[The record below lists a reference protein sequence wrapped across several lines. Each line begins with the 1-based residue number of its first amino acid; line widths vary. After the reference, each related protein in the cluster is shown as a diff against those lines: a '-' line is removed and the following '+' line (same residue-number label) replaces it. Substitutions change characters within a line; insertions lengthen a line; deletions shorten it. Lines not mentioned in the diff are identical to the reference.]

1 MIDKPLMVQSDKTM
15 LLDVH
20 SPSFEECRN
29 DIIAFSDLVKSPE
42 HIHTYT
48 LSPLTLWNAVSSGI
62 HSSEI
67 INRLKK
73 WSRYEI
79 DERVIFFIEDT
90 ASRYGEFI
98 LTEEDQ
104 DNLRLSVKRER
115 FFLTLLSEPTLKKYL
130 RKGDGNYFIINKLD
144 RGTVKAKMVKMGFPV
159 DDRIPLK
166 KGSRLDFDLKDNV
179 NIRDYQKD
187 SVDAFLSSG
196 GYGTIV
202 LPCGSGKTVVGIETA
217 IRLKTNTLI
226 LCPNVSSV
234 HQWIRELLDKTTL
247 NPDQIGE
254 YSGETKSIKPVTVCT
269 YQVLT
274 YRTKNDRPENTENED
289 PIFPHFSLFSE
300 NNWGL
305 VIYDE
310 VHMLPAPVFRIT
322 AELQSIYRLGLT
334 ATLIREDG
342 REDEVFSLVGP
353 KRYDTPWAELTQ
365 KGYIA
370 KAYCHEVRIPLPHT
384 LELEYALATKKEKY
398 RIASQNPLKIKVAE
412 GILKKHEG
420 ESIIII
426 GQYLEQL
433 QVFKDHF
440 GYPMIT
446 GSTSNKKRDE
456 LYDKFR
462 SGEERVMIVSKVA
475 NFAVDLPDAS
485 VAIEISGSFGSRQE
499 EAQRLGRILRPKARD
514 SHFYTIITE
523 YSQEEDFA
531 SNRQKFLSE
540 QGYSYSIVKE
550 DVR

>member
-29 DIIAFSDLVKSPE
+29 DIIAFADLVKSPE

-48 LSPLTLWNAVSSGI
+48 LSPLTLWNAVSSGLD
-62 HSSEI
+62 SNEI
-67 INRLKK
+67 ISRLKK

-130 RKGDGNYFIINKLD
+130 KKGEGNYFLISKLD

-166 KGSRLDFDLKDNV
+166 KGSRLEFELKDNV
-179 NIRDYQKD
+179 EIRDYQKE

-202 LPCGSGKTVVGIETA
+202 LPCGSGKTIVGIETA
-217 IRLKTNTLI
+217 ITLKTNTLI

-247 NPDQIGE
+247 TPDQIGE
-254 YSGETKSIKPVTVCT
+254 YSGETKTIKPVTVCT

-274 YRTKNDRPENTENED
+274 YRTKSLDKEETE
-289 PIFPHFSLFSE
+289 PVYPHFSIFSE

-353 KRYDTPWAELTQ
+353 KRFDTPWAELTQ
-365 KGYIA
+365 KGFIA

-384 LELEYALATKKEKY
+384 LELEYALAPKKEKY

-412 GILKKHEG
+412 AILKKHEG
-420 ESIIII
+420 ESILII

-433 QVFKDHF
+433 QVFRDHF
-440 GYPMIT
+440 GYPIIT
-446 GSTSNKKRDE
+446 GTTSNKKRDE

-462 SGEERVMIVSKVA
+462 SGEEKVMIVSKVA

-514 SHFYTIITE
+514 SHFYTIVTE
-523 YSQEEDFA
+523 YSQEEEFA

-540 QGYSYSIVKE
+540 QGYSYSIIKE

>member
-29 DIIAFSDLVKSPE
+29 DIIAFADLVKSPE

-48 LSPLTLWNAVSSGI
+48 LSPLTLWNAVSSGLD
-62 HSSEI
+62 SNEI
-67 INRLKK
+67 ISRLKK

-115 FFLTLLSEPTLKKYL
+115 FFLTLFSEPTLKKYL
-130 RKGDGNYFIINKLD
+130 RKGDGNYFLISTLD

-166 KGSRLDFDLKDNV
+166 KGSKLEFDLKDNV
-179 NIRDYQKD
+179 EIRDYQKE

-202 LPCGSGKTVVGIETA
+202 LPCGSGKTIVGIETA
-217 IRLKTNTLI
+217 VTLKTNTLI

-247 NPDQIGE
+247 TPDQIGE
-254 YSGETKSIKPVTVCT
+254 YSGETKTVKPVTVCT

-274 YRTKNDRPENTENED
+274 YRTKNFDKEETE
-289 PIFPHFSLFSE
+289 PIYPHFSIFSE

-353 KRYDTPWAELTQ
+353 KRFDTPWAELTQ
-365 KGYIA
+365 KGFIA

-384 LELEYALATKKEKY
+384 LELEYALAPKKEKY

-412 GILKKHEG
+412 AILKKHEG
-420 ESIIII
+420 ESILII

-433 QVFKDHF
+433 QVFRDHF
-440 GYPMIT
+440 GYPIIT
-446 GSTSNKKRDE
+446 GTTSNKKRDE

-462 SGEERVMIVSKVA
+462 SGEEKVMIVSKVA

-514 SHFYTIITE
+514 SHFYTIVTE
-523 YSQEEDFA
+523 YSQEEEFA

-540 QGYSYSIVKE
+540 QGYSYSIIKE

>member
-29 DIIAFSDLVKSPE
+29 DIIAFADLVKSPE

-48 LSPLTLWNAVSSGI
+48 LSPLTLWNAVSSGLD
-62 HSSEI
+62 SNEI
-67 INRLKK
+67 ISRLKK

-130 RKGDGNYFIINKLD
+130 KKGEGNYFLISKLD

-159 DDRIPLK
+159 DDKIPLK
-166 KGSRLDFDLKDNV
+166 KGSKLEFELKDSV
-179 NIRDYQKD
+179 EIRDYQKE

-202 LPCGSGKTVVGIETA
+202 LPCGSGKTIVGIETA
-217 IRLKTNTLI
+217 VTLKTNTLI

-247 NPDQIGE
+247 TPDQIGE
-254 YSGETKSIKPVTVCT
+254 YSGETKTIKPVTVCT

-274 YRTKNDRPENTENED
+274 YRTKSLDKEETE
-289 PIFPHFSLFSE
+289 PVYPHFSIFSE

-353 KRYDTPWAELTQ
+353 KRFDTPWADLTQ
-365 KGYIA
+365 KGFIA

-384 LELEYALATKKEKY
+384 LELEYALAPKKEKY

-412 GILKKHEG
+412 AILKKHEG
-420 ESIIII
+420 ESILII
-426 GQYLEQL
+426 GQFLEQL
-433 QVFKDHF
+433 QVFRDHF
-440 GYPMIT
+440 GYPIIT
-446 GSTSNKKRDE
+446 GTTSNKKRDE

-462 SGEERVMIVSKVA
+462 SGEEKVMIVSKVA

-514 SHFYTIITE
+514 SHFYTIVTE
-523 YSQEEDFA
+523 YSQEEEFA

-540 QGYSYSIVKE
+540 QGYSYSIIKE

>member
-29 DIIAFSDLVKSPE
+29 DIIAFADLVKSPE

-48 LSPLTLWNAVSSGI
+48 LSPLTLWNAVSSGLD
-62 HSSEI
+62 SNEI
-67 INRLKK
+67 ISRLKK

-130 RKGDGNYFIINKLD
+130 KKGDGNYFLISKLD

-166 KGSRLDFDLKDNV
+166 KGSRLEFELKDNV
-179 NIRDYQKD
+179 EIRDYQKE

-202 LPCGSGKTVVGIETA
+202 LPCGSGKTIVGIETA
-217 IRLKTNTLI
+217 VTLKTNTLI

-247 NPDQIGE
+247 TPDQIGE
-254 YSGETKSIKPVTVCT
+254 YSGETKTIKPVTVCT

-274 YRTKNDRPENTENED
+274 YRTKSLDKEETE
-289 PIFPHFSLFSE
+289 PVYPHFSIFSE

-353 KRYDTPWAELTQ
+353 KRFDTPWAELTQ
-365 KGYIA
+365 KGFIA

-384 LELEYALATKKEKY
+384 MELEYALAPKKEKY

-412 GILKKHEG
+412 AILKKHEG
-420 ESIIII
+420 ESILII

-433 QVFKDHF
+433 QVFRDHF
-440 GYPMIT
+440 GYPIIT
-446 GSTSNKKRDE
+446 GTTSNKKRDE

-462 SGEERVMIVSKVA
+462 SGEEKVMIVSKVA

-514 SHFYTIITE
+514 SHFYTIVTE
-523 YSQEEDFA
+523 YSQEEEFA

-540 QGYSYSIVKE
+540 QGYSYSIIKE

>member
-29 DIIAFSDLVKSPE
+29 DIIAFADLVKSPE

-48 LSPLTLWNAVSSGI
+48 LSPLTLWNAVSSGLD
-62 HSSEI
+62 SNEI
-67 INRLKK
+67 ISRLKK

-130 RKGDGNYFIINKLD
+130 KKGEGNYFLISKLD

-166 KGSRLDFDLKDNV
+166 KGSRLEFELKDNV
-179 NIRDYQKD
+179 EIRDYQKE

-202 LPCGSGKTVVGIETA
+202 LPCGSGKTIVGIETA
-217 IRLKTNTLI
+217 VTLKTNTLI

-247 NPDQIGE
+247 APDQIGE
-254 YSGETKSIKPVTVCT
+254 YSGETKTIKPVTVCT

-274 YRTKNDRPENTENED
+274 YRTKSLDKEETE
-289 PIFPHFSLFSE
+289 PVYPHFSIFSE

-334 ATLIREDG
+334 ATVIREDG

-353 KRYDTPWAELTQ
+353 KRFDTPWAELTQ
-365 KGYIA
+365 KGFIA

-384 LELEYALATKKEKY
+384 LELEYALAPKKEKY

-412 GILKKHEG
+412 AILKKHQG
-420 ESIIII
+420 EAILII

-433 QVFKDHF
+433 QVFRDHF
-440 GYPMIT
+440 GYPIIT
-446 GSTSNKKRDE
+446 GTTSNKKRDE

-462 SGEERVMIVSKVA
+462 SGEEKVMIVSKVA

-514 SHFYTIITE
+514 SHFYTIVTE
-523 YSQEEDFA
+523 YSQEEEFA

-540 QGYSYSIVKE
+540 QGYSYSIIKE

>member
-29 DIIAFSDLVKSPE
+29 DIIAFADLVKSPE

-48 LSPLTLWNAVSSGI
+48 LSPLTLWNAVSSGLD
-62 HSSEI
+62 SNEI
-67 INRLKK
+67 ISRLKK

-130 RKGDGNYFIINKLD
+130 KKGEGNYFLISKLD

-166 KGSRLDFDLKDNV
+166 KGSKLEFDLKDNV
-179 NIRDYQKD
+179 EIRDYQKE

-202 LPCGSGKTVVGIETA
+202 LPCGSGKTIVGIETA
-217 IRLKTNTLI
+217 VTLKTNTLI

-247 NPDQIGE
+247 TPDQIGE
-254 YSGETKSIKPVTVCT
+254 YSGETKTIKPVTVCT

-274 YRTKNDRPENTENED
+274 YRTKSDDKEETE
-289 PIFPHFSLFSE
+289 PVYPHFSIFSE

-353 KRYDTPWAELTQ
+353 KRFDTPWAELTQ
-365 KGYIA
+365 KGFIA

-384 LELEYALATKKEKY
+384 LELEYALAPKKEKY

-412 GILKKHEG
+412 AILKKHEG
-420 ESIIII
+420 ESILII

-433 QVFKDHF
+433 QVFRDHF
-440 GYPMIT
+440 GYPIIT
-446 GSTSNKKRDE
+446 GTTSNKKRDE

-462 SGEERVMIVSKVA
+462 SGEEKVMIVSKVA

-514 SHFYTIITE
+514 SHFYTIVTE
-523 YSQEEDFA
+523 YSQEEEFA

-540 QGYSYSIVKE
+540 QGYSYSIIKE

>member
-20 SPSFEECRN
+20 SPSFQDCRN

-48 LSPLTLWNAVSSGI
+48 LSPLTLWNAVSSGLD
-62 HSSEI
+62 SNEI
-67 INRLKK
+67 IRRLKK

-79 DERVIFFIEDT
+79 DERVLFFIEDT
-90 ASRYGEFI
+90 AIRYGEFI

-104 DNLRLSVKRER
+104 DTLRLSVKRER
-115 FFLTLLSEPTLKKYL
+115 FFLTLLSEVTLKKYL
-130 RKGDGNYFIINKLD
+130 KKGDGNYFLLSKLD

-166 KGSRLDFDLKDNV
+166 KGGELSFDLKDTV
-179 NIRDYQKD
+179 EVRDYQKD

-202 LPCGSGKTVVGIETA
+202 LPCGSGKTIVGIETA
-217 IRLKTNTLI
+217 VRLKTNTLI

-247 NPDQIGE
+247 TEDQIGE
-254 YSGETKSIKPVTVCT
+254 YSGEKKTIKPVTVCT

-274 YRTKNDRPENTENED
+274 YRTKNEKAEETD
-289 PIFPHFSLFSE
+289 PVYPHFSLFSD

-384 LELEYALATKKEKY
+384 LELEYALATKKDKY
-398 RIASQNPLKIKVAE
+398 RIASQNPLKIKVAQE
-412 GILKKHEG
+412 ILKNHQG

-433 QVFKDHF
+433 QVFKEHF

-462 SGEERVMIVSKVA
+462 RGEEKVMIVSKVA

-499 EAQRLGRILRPKARD
+499 EAQRLGRI
-514 SHFYTIITE
+514 
-523 YSQEEDFA
+523 
-531 SNRQKFLSE
+531 
-540 QGYSYSIVKE
+540 
-550 DVR
+550 

>member
-29 DIIAFSDLVKSPE
+29 DIIAFADLVKSPE

-48 LSPLTLWNAVSSGI
+48 LSPLTLWNAVSSGLD
-62 HSSEI
+62 SNEI
-67 INRLKK
+67 ISRLNK

-130 RKGDGNYFIINKLD
+130 KKGEGNYFLISKLD

-166 KGSRLDFDLKDNV
+166 KGSRLEFELKDNV
-179 NIRDYQKD
+179 EIRDYQKE

-202 LPCGSGKTVVGIETA
+202 LPCGSGKTIVGIETA
-217 IRLKTNTLI
+217 VTLKTNTLI

-247 NPDQIGE
+247 TPDQIGE
-254 YSGETKSIKPVTVCT
+254 YSGETKTIKPVTVCT

-274 YRTKNDRPENTENED
+274 YRTKSDDKEETE
-289 PIFPHFSLFSE
+289 PVYPHFSIFSE

-353 KRYDTPWAELTQ
+353 KRFDTPWAELTQ
-365 KGYIA
+365 KGFIA

-384 LELEYALATKKEKY
+384 LELEYALAPKKEKY

-412 GILKKHEG
+412 AILKKHEG
-420 ESIIII
+420 ESILII

-433 QVFKDHF
+433 QVFRDHF
-440 GYPMIT
+440 GYPIIT
-446 GSTSNKKRDE
+446 GTTSNKKRDE

-462 SGEERVMIVSKVA
+462 SGEEKVMIVSKVA

-514 SHFYTIITE
+514 SHFYTIVTE
-523 YSQEEDFA
+523 YSQEEEFA

-540 QGYSYSIVKE
+540 QGYSYSIIKE

>member
-29 DIIAFSDLVKSPE
+29 DIIAFADLVKSPE

-48 LSPLTLWNAVSSGI
+48 LSPLTLWNAVSSGLD
-62 HSSEI
+62 SNEI
-67 INRLKK
+67 ISRLKK

-130 RKGDGNYFIINKLD
+130 KKGEGNYFLISKLD

-166 KGSRLDFDLKDNV
+166 KGSRLEFELKDNV
-179 NIRDYQKD
+179 EIRDYQKE

-202 LPCGSGKTVVGIETA
+202 LPCGSGKTIVGIETA
-217 IRLKTNTLI
+217 VTLKTNTLI

-247 NPDQIGE
+247 TPDQIGE
-254 YSGETKSIKPVTVCT
+254 YSGETKTIKPVTVCT

-274 YRTKNDRPENTENED
+274 YRTKSLDKEETE
-289 PIFPHFSLFSE
+289 PVYPHFSIFSE

-353 KRYDTPWAELTQ
+353 KRYDTPWGELAD
-365 KGYIA
+365 KGFIA
-370 KAYCHEVRIPLPHT
+370 KAYCHEVRVPLPR
-384 LELEYALATKKEKY
+384 EMEIEYALATKRDKY
-398 RIASQNPLKIKVAE
+398 SIASRNPLKIAVAE
-412 GILKKHEG
+412 EILKKHPEDG
-420 ESIIII
+420 TIII
-426 GQYLEQL
+426 GQYLDQL
-433 QVFKDHF
+433 EVFHEHF
-440 GYPMIT
+440 GYPLIT

-462 SGEERVMIVSKVA
+462 KGEERVIIVSKVA

-485 VAIEISGSFGSRQE
+485 VAIQISGSFGSRQE
-499 EAQRLGRILRPKARD
+499 EAQRLGRILRPKEKD
-514 SHFYTIITE
+514 SHFYTIVTE
-523 YSQEEDFA
+523 YSEEETFA

-540 QGYSYSIVKE
+540 QGYSYSIEKE
-550 DVR
+550 NI

>member
-29 DIIAFSDLVKSPE
+29 DIIAFADLVKSPE

-48 LSPLTLWNAVSSGI
+48 LSPLTLWNAVSSGLD
-62 HSSEI
+62 SNEI
-67 INRLKK
+67 ISRLKK

-130 RKGDGNYFIINKLD
+130 KKGDGNYFLISKLD

-166 KGSRLDFDLKDNV
+166 KGSRLEFELKDNV
-179 NIRDYQKD
+179 EIRDYQKE

-202 LPCGSGKTVVGIETA
+202 LPCGSGKTIVGIETA
-217 IRLKTNTLI
+217 VTLKTNTLI

-247 NPDQIGE
+247 TPDQIGE
-254 YSGETKSIKPVTVCT
+254 YSGETKTIKPVTVCT

-274 YRTKNDRPENTENED
+274 YRTKSLDKEETE
-289 PIFPHFSLFSE
+289 PVYPHFSIFSE

-353 KRYDTPWAELTQ
+353 KRFDTPWAELTQ
-365 KGYIA
+365 KGFIA

-384 LELEYALATKKEKY
+384 LELEYALAPKKEKY

-412 GILKKHEG
+412 AILKKHEG
-420 ESIIII
+420 ESILII

-433 QVFKDHF
+433 QVFRDHF
-440 GYPMIT
+440 GYPIIT
-446 GSTSNKKRDE
+446 GTTSNKKRDE

-462 SGEERVMIVSKVA
+462 SGEEKVMIVSKVA

-514 SHFYTIITE
+514 SHFYTIVTE
-523 YSQEEDFA
+523 YSQEEEFA

-540 QGYSYSIVKE
+540 QGYSYSIIKE

>member
-29 DIIAFSDLVKSPE
+29 DIIAFADLVKSPE

-48 LSPLTLWNAVSSGI
+48 LSPLTLWNAVSSGLD
-62 HSSEI
+62 SNEI
-67 INRLKK
+67 ISRLNK

-130 RKGDGNYFIINKLD
+130 KKGDGNYFLISKLD

-159 DDRIPLK
+159 DDKIPLK
-166 KGSRLDFDLKDNV
+166 KGSKLEFELKDSV
-179 NIRDYQKD
+179 EIRDYQKE

-202 LPCGSGKTVVGIETA
+202 LPCGSGKTIVGIETA
-217 IRLKTNTLI
+217 VTLKTNTLI

-247 NPDQIGE
+247 TPDQIGE
-254 YSGETKSIKPVTVCT
+254 YSGETKTIKPVTVCT

-274 YRTKNDRPENTENED
+274 YRTKSDDKEETE
-289 PIFPHFSLFSE
+289 PVYPHFSIFSE

-353 KRYDTPWAELTQ
+353 KRFDTPWAELTQ
-365 KGYIA
+365 KGFIA

-384 LELEYALATKKEKY
+384 LELEYALAPKKEKY

-412 GILKKHEG
+412 AILKKHEG
-420 ESIIII
+420 ESILII

-433 QVFKDHF
+433 QVFRDHF
-440 GYPMIT
+440 GYPIIT
-446 GSTSNKKRDE
+446 GTTSNKKRDE

-462 SGEERVMIVSKVA
+462 SGEEKVMIVSKVA

-514 SHFYTIITE
+514 SHFYTIVTE
-523 YSQEEDFA
+523 YSQEEEFA

-540 QGYSYSIVKE
+540 QGYSYSIIKE

>member
-20 SPSFEECRN
+20 SPSFQDCRN

-48 LSPLTLWNAVSSGI
+48 LSPLTLWNAVSSGLD
-62 HSSEI
+62 SNEI
-67 INRLKK
+67 IRRLKK

-79 DERVIFFIEDT
+79 DERVLFFIEDT
-90 ASRYGEFI
+90 AIRYGEFI

-104 DNLRLSVKRER
+104 DTLRLSVKRER
-115 FFLTLLSEPTLKKYL
+115 FFLTLLSEVTLKKYL
-130 RKGDGNYFIINKLD
+130 KKGDGNYFLLSKLD

-166 KGSRLDFDLKDNV
+166 KGGELSFDLKDTV
-179 NIRDYQKD
+179 EVRDYQKD

-202 LPCGSGKTVVGIETA
+202 LPCGSGKTIVGIETA
-217 IRLKTNTLI
+217 VRLKTNTLI

-247 NPDQIGE
+247 TEDQIGE
-254 YSGETKSIKPVTVCT
+254 YSGEKKTIKPVTVCT

-274 YRTKNDRPENTENED
+274 YRTKNEKAEETD
-289 PIFPHFSLFSE
+289 PVYPHFSLFSD

-342 REDEVFSLVGP
+342 REDEVFSLVGL

-384 LELEYALATKKEKY
+384 LELEYALATKKDKY
-398 RIASQNPLKIKVAE
+398 RIASQNPLKIKVAQE
-412 GILKKHEG
+412 ILKNHQG

-433 QVFKDHF
+433 QVFKEHF

-462 SGEERVMIVSKVA
+462 RGEEKVMIVSKVA

-514 SHFYTIITE
+514 SHFYTIVTE
-523 YSQEEDFA
+523 YSQEEEFA

-540 QGYSYSIVKE
+540 QGYSYSIIKE
-550 DVR
+550 DVQ

>member
-20 SPSFEECRN
+20 SPSFQDCRN

-48 LSPLTLWNAVSSGI
+48 LSPLTLWNAVSSGLD
-62 HSSEI
+62 SNEI
-67 INRLKK
+67 IRRLKK

-79 DERVIFFIEDT
+79 DERVLFFIEDT
-90 ASRYGEFI
+90 AIRYGEFI

-104 DNLRLSVKRER
+104 DTLRLSVKRER
-115 FFLTLLSEPTLKKYL
+115 FFLTLLSEVTLKKYL
-130 RKGDGNYFIINKLD
+130 KKGDGNYFLLSKLD

-166 KGSRLDFDLKDNV
+166 KGGELSFDLKDTV
-179 NIRDYQKD
+179 EVRDYQKD

-202 LPCGSGKTVVGIETA
+202 LPCGSGKTIVGIETA
-217 IRLKTNTLI
+217 VRLKTNTLI

-247 NPDQIGE
+247 TEDQIGE
-254 YSGETKSIKPVTVCT
+254 YSGEKKTIKPVTVCT

-274 YRTKNDRPENTENED
+274 YRTKNEKAEETD
-289 PIFPHFSLFSE
+289 PVYPHFSLFSD

-384 LELEYALATKKEKY
+384 LELEYALATKKDKY
-398 RIASQNPLKIKVAE
+398 RIASQNPLKIKVAQE
-412 GILKKHEG
+412 ILKNHQG

-433 QVFKDHF
+433 QVFKEHF

-462 SGEERVMIVSKVA
+462 RGEEKVMIVSKVA

-485 VAIEISGSFGSRQE
+485 VAIERSGSFGSRQE

-514 SHFYTIITE
+514 SHFYTIVTE
-523 YSQEEDFA
+523 YSQEEEFA

-540 QGYSYSIVKE
+540 QGYSYSIIKE
-550 DVR
+550 DVQ

>member
-29 DIIAFSDLVKSPE
+29 DIIAFADLVKSPE

-48 LSPLTLWNAVSSGI
+48 LSPLTLWNAVSSGLD
-62 HSSEI
+62 SNEI
-67 INRLKK
+67 ISRLKK

-130 RKGDGNYFIINKLD
+130 KKGEGNYFLISKLD

-166 KGSRLDFDLKDNV
+166 KGSRLEFELKDNV
-179 NIRDYQKD
+179 EIRDYQKE

-202 LPCGSGKTVVGIETA
+202 LPCGSGKTIVGIETA
-217 IRLKTNTLI
+217 ITLKTNTLI

-247 NPDQIGE
+247 TPDQIGE
-254 YSGETKSIKPVTVCT
+254 YSGETKTIKPVTVCT

-274 YRTKNDRPENTENED
+274 YRTKSLDKEETE
-289 PIFPHFSLFSE
+289 PVYPHFSIFSE

-353 KRYDTPWAELTQ
+353 KRFDTPWAELTQ
-365 KGYIA
+365 KGFIA

-384 LELEYALATKKEKY
+384 LELEYALAPKKEKY

-412 GILKKHEG
+412 AILKKHEG
-420 ESIIII
+420 ESILII

-433 QVFKDHF
+433 QVFRDHF
-440 GYPMIT
+440 GYPIIT
-446 GSTSNKKRDE
+446 GTTSNKKRDE

-462 SGEERVMIVSKVA
+462 SGEEKVMIVSKVA

-485 VAIEISGSFGSRQE
+485 VAIEISGSFGSRPE

-514 SHFYTIITE
+514 SHFYTIVTE
-523 YSQEEDFA
+523 YSQEEEFA

-540 QGYSYSIVKE
+540 QGYSYSIIKE

>member
-29 DIIAFSDLVKSPE
+29 DIIAFADLVKSPE

-48 LSPLTLWNAVSSGI
+48 LSPLTLWNAVSSGLD
-62 HSSEI
+62 SNEI
-67 INRLKK
+67 ISRLKK

-130 RKGDGNYFIINKLD
+130 KKGEGNYFLISKLD

-166 KGSRLDFDLKDNV
+166 KGSRLDVELKDNV
-179 NIRDYQKD
+179 EIRDYQKE

-202 LPCGSGKTVVGIETA
+202 LPCGSGKTIVGIETA
-217 IRLKTNTLI
+217 VTLKTNTLI

-247 NPDQIGE
+247 TPDQIGE
-254 YSGETKSIKPVTVCT
+254 YSGETKTIKPVTVCT

-274 YRTKNDRPENTENED
+274 YRTKSLDKEETE
-289 PIFPHFSLFSE
+289 PVYPHFSIFSE

-342 REDEVFSLVGP
+342 RENEVFSLVGP
-353 KRYDTPWAELTQ
+353 KRFDTPWAELTQ
-365 KGYIA
+365 KGFIA

-384 LELEYALATKKEKY
+384 LELEYALAPKKEKY

-412 GILKKHEG
+412 AILKKHEG
-420 ESIIII
+420 ESILII

-433 QVFKDHF
+433 QVFRDHF
-440 GYPMIT
+440 GYPIIT
-446 GSTSNKKRDE
+446 GTTSNKKRDE

-462 SGEERVMIVSKVA
+462 SGEEKVMIVSKVA

-514 SHFYTIITE
+514 SHFYTIVTE
-523 YSQEEDFA
+523 YSQEEEFA

-540 QGYSYSIVKE
+540 QGYSYSIIKE

>member
-29 DIIAFSDLVKSPE
+29 DIIAFADLVKSPE

-48 LSPLTLWNAVSSGI
+48 LSPLTLWNAVSSGLD
-62 HSSEI
+62 SNEI
-67 INRLKK
+67 ISRLKK

-115 FFLTLLSEPTLKKYL
+115 FFLTLFSEPTLKKYL
-130 RKGDGNYFIINKLD
+130 RKGDGNYFLISKLD

-166 KGSRLDFDLKDNV
+166 KGSKLEFDLKDNV
-179 NIRDYQKD
+179 EIRDYQKE

-202 LPCGSGKTVVGIETA
+202 LPCGSGKTIVGIETA
-217 IRLKTNTLI
+217 VTLKTNTLI

-247 NPDQIGE
+247 TPDQIGE
-254 YSGETKSIKPVTVCT
+254 YSGETKTIKPVTVCT

-274 YRTKNDRPENTENED
+274 YRTKNFDKEETE
-289 PIFPHFSLFSE
+289 PIYPHFSIFSE

-353 KRYDTPWAELTQ
+353 KRFDTPWAELTQ
-365 KGYIA
+365 KGFIA

-384 LELEYALATKKEKY
+384 LELEYALAPKKEKY

-412 GILKKHEG
+412 AILKKHEG
-420 ESIIII
+420 ESILII

-433 QVFKDHF
+433 QVFRDHF
-440 GYPMIT
+440 GYPIIT
-446 GSTSNKKRDE
+446 GTTSNKKRDE

-462 SGEERVMIVSKVA
+462 SREEKVMIVSKVA

-514 SHFYTIITE
+514 SHFYTIVTE
-523 YSQEEDFA
+523 YSQEEEFA

-540 QGYSYSIVKE
+540 QGYSYSIIKE

>member
-20 SPSFEECRN
+20 SPSFQDCRN

-48 LSPLTLWNAVSSGI
+48 LSPLTLWNAVSSGLD
-62 HSSEI
+62 SNEI
-67 INRLKK
+67 IRRLKK

-79 DERVIFFIEDT
+79 DERVLFFIEDT
-90 ASRYGEFI
+90 AIRYGEFI

-104 DNLRLSVKRER
+104 DTLRLSVKRER
-115 FFLTLLSEPTLKKYL
+115 FFLTLLSEVTLKKYL
-130 RKGDGNYFIINKLD
+130 KKGDGNYFLLSKLD

-166 KGSRLDFDLKDNV
+166 KGGELSFDLKDTV
-179 NIRDYQKD
+179 EVRDYQKD

-202 LPCGSGKTVVGIETA
+202 LPCGSGKTIVGIETA
-217 IRLKTNTLI
+217 VRLKTNTLI

-247 NPDQIGE
+247 TEDQIGE
-254 YSGETKSIKPVTVCT
+254 YSGEKKTIKPVTVCT

-274 YRTKNDRPENTENED
+274 YRTKNEKAEETD
-289 PIFPHFSLFSE
+289 PVYPHFSLFSD

-384 LELEYALATKKEKY
+384 LELEYALATKKDKY
-398 RIASQNPLKIKVAE
+398 RIASQNPLKIKVAQE
-412 GILKKHEG
+412 ILKNHQG

-433 QVFKDHF
+433 QIFKEHF

-462 SGEERVMIVSKVA
+462 RGEEKVMIVSKVA

-514 SHFYTIITE
+514 SHFYTIVTE
-523 YSQEEDFA
+523 YSQEEEFA

-540 QGYSYSIVKE
+540 QGYSYSIIKE
-550 DVR
+550 DVQ

>member
-29 DIIAFSDLVKSPE
+29 DIIAFADLVKSPE

-48 LSPLTLWNAVSSGI
+48 LSPLTLWNAVSSGLD
-62 HSSEI
+62 SNEI
-67 INRLKK
+67 ISRLKK

-130 RKGDGNYFIINKLD
+130 KKGEGNYFLISKLD

-166 KGSRLDFDLKDNV
+166 KGSRLEFELKDNV
-179 NIRDYQKD
+179 EIRDYQKE

-202 LPCGSGKTVVGIETA
+202 LPCGSGKTIVGIETA
-217 IRLKTNTLI
+217 VTLKTNTLI

-247 NPDQIGE
+247 TPDQIGE
-254 YSGETKSIKPVTVCT
+254 YSGETKTIKPVTVCT

-274 YRTKNDRPENTENED
+274 YRTKSLDKEETE
-289 PIFPHFSLFSE
+289 PVYPHFSIFSE

-353 KRYDTPWAELTQ
+353 KRFDTPWAELTQ
-365 KGYIA
+365 KGFIA

-384 LELEYALATKKEKY
+384 LELEYALAPQKEKY
-398 RIASQNPLKIKVAE
+398 RISSQNPLKIKVAE
-412 GILKKHEG
+412 AILKKHEG
-420 ESIIII
+420 ESILII

-433 QVFKDHF
+433 QVFRDHF
-440 GYPMIT
+440 GYPIIT
-446 GSTSNKKRDE
+446 GTTSNKKRDE

-462 SGEERVMIVSKVA
+462 SGEEKVMIVSKVA

-514 SHFYTIITE
+514 SHFYTIVTE
-523 YSQEEDFA
+523 YSQEEEFA

-540 QGYSYSIVKE
+540 QGYSYSIIKE

>member
-29 DIIAFSDLVKSPE
+29 DIIAFADLVKSPE

-48 LSPLTLWNAVSSGI
+48 LSPLTLWNAVSSGLD
-62 HSSEI
+62 SNEI
-67 INRLKK
+67 ISRLKK

-130 RKGDGNYFIINKLD
+130 KKGEGNYFLISKLD

-166 KGSRLDFDLKDNV
+166 KGSRLEFELKDNV
-179 NIRDYQKD
+179 EIRDYQKE

-202 LPCGSGKTVVGIETA
+202 LPCGSGKTIVGIETA
-217 IRLKTNTLI
+217 VTLKTNTLI

-247 NPDQIGE
+247 TPDQIGE
-254 YSGETKSIKPVTVCT
+254 YSGETKTIKPVTVCT

-274 YRTKNDRPENTENED
+274 YRTKSLDKEETE
-289 PIFPHFSLFSE
+289 PVYPHFSIFSE

-353 KRYDTPWAELTQ
+353 KRFDTPWAELTQ
-365 KGYIA
+365 KGFIA

-384 LELEYALATKKEKY
+384 LELEYALAPKKEKY

-412 GILKKHEG
+412 AILKKHEG
-420 ESIIII
+420 ESILII

-433 QVFKDHF
+433 QVFRDHF
-440 GYPMIT
+440 GYPIIT
-446 GSTSNKKRDE
+446 GTTSNKKRDE

-462 SGEERVMIVSKVA
+462 SGEEKVMIVSKVA

-514 SHFYTIITE
+514 SHFYSIVTE
-523 YSQEEDFA
+523 YSQEEEFA

-540 QGYSYSIVKE
+540 QGYSYSIIKE

>member
-29 DIIAFSDLVKSPE
+29 DIIAFADLVKSPE

-48 LSPLTLWNAVSSGI
+48 LSPLTLWNAVSSGLD
-62 HSSEI
+62 SNEI
-67 INRLKK
+67 ISRLKK

-115 FFLTLLSEPTLKKYL
+115 FFLTLFSEPTLKKYL
-130 RKGDGNYFIINKLD
+130 RKGDGNYFLISKLD

-166 KGSRLDFDLKDNV
+166 KGSKLEFDLKDNV
-179 NIRDYQKD
+179 EIRDYQKE

-202 LPCGSGKTVVGIETA
+202 LPCGSGKTIVGIETA
-217 IRLKTNTLI
+217 VTLKTNTLI

-247 NPDQIGE
+247 TPDQIGE
-254 YSGETKSIKPVTVCT
+254 YSGETKTIKPVTVCT

-274 YRTKNDRPENTENED
+274 YRTKSFDKEETE
-289 PIFPHFSLFSE
+289 PIYPHFSIFSE

-353 KRYDTPWAELTQ
+353 KRFDTPWAELTQ
-365 KGYIA
+365 KGFIA

-384 LELEYALATKKEKY
+384 LELEYALAPKKEKY

-412 GILKKHEG
+412 AILKKHEG
-420 ESIIII
+420 ESILII

-433 QVFKDHF
+433 QVFRDHF
-440 GYPMIT
+440 GYPIIT
-446 GSTSNKKRDE
+446 GTTSNKKRDE

-462 SGEERVMIVSKVA
+462 SGEEKVMIVSKVA

-514 SHFYTIITE
+514 SHFYTIVTE
-523 YSQEEDFA
+523 YSQEEEFA

-540 QGYSYSIVKE
+540 QGYSYSIIKE

>member
-20 SPSFEECRN
+20 SPSFQDCRN

-48 LSPLTLWNAVSSGI
+48 LSPLTLWNAVSSGLD
-62 HSSEI
+62 SNEI
-67 INRLKK
+67 IRRLKK

-79 DERVIFFIEDT
+79 DERVLFFIEDT
-90 ASRYGEFI
+90 AIRYGEFI

-104 DNLRLSVKRER
+104 DTLRLSVKRER
-115 FFLTLLSEPTLKKYL
+115 FFLTLLSEVTLKKYL
-130 RKGDGNYFIINKLD
+130 KKGDGNYFLLSKLD

-166 KGSRLDFDLKDNV
+166 KGGELSFDLKDTV
-179 NIRDYQKD
+179 EVRDYQKD

-202 LPCGSGKTVVGIETA
+202 LPCGSGKTIVGIETA
-217 IRLKTNTLI
+217 VRLKTNTLI

-247 NPDQIGE
+247 TEDQIGE
-254 YSGETKSIKPVTVCT
+254 YSGEKKTIKPVTVCT

-274 YRTKNDRPENTENED
+274 YRTKNEKAEETD
-289 PIFPHFSLFSE
+289 PVYPHFSLFSD

-370 KAYCHEVRIPLPHT
+370 KA
-384 LELEYALATKKEKY
+384 
-398 RIASQNPLKIKVAE
+398 
-412 GILKKHEG
+412 
-420 ESIIII
+420 
-426 GQYLEQL
+426 
-433 QVFKDHF
+433 
-440 GYPMIT
+440 
-446 GSTSNKKRDE
+446 
-456 LYDKFR
+456 
-462 SGEERVMIVSKVA
+462 
-475 NFAVDLPDAS
+475 
-485 VAIEISGSFGSRQE
+485 
-499 EAQRLGRILRPKARD
+499 
-514 SHFYTIITE
+514 
-523 YSQEEDFA
+523 
-531 SNRQKFLSE
+531 
-540 QGYSYSIVKE
+540 
-550 DVR
+550 

>member
-29 DIIAFSDLVKSPE
+29 DIIAFADLVKSPE

-48 LSPLTLWNAVSSGI
+48 LSPLTLWNAVSSGLD
-62 HSSEI
+62 SNEI
-67 INRLKK
+67 ISRLKK

-115 FFLTLLSEPTLKKYL
+115 FFLTLLSESTLKKYL
-130 RKGDGNYFIINKLD
+130 KKGEGNYFLISKLD

-166 KGSRLDFDLKDNV
+166 KGSRLEFELKDNV
-179 NIRDYQKD
+179 EIRDYQKE

-202 LPCGSGKTVVGIETA
+202 LPCGSGKTIVGIETA
-217 IRLKTNTLI
+217 VTLKTNTLI

-247 NPDQIGE
+247 APDQIGE
-254 YSGETKSIKPVTVCT
+254 YSGETKTIKPVTVCT

-274 YRTKNDRPENTENED
+274 YRTKSLDKEETE
-289 PIFPHFSLFSE
+289 PVYPHFSIFSE

-353 KRYDTPWAELTQ
+353 KRFDTPWAELTQ
-365 KGYIA
+365 KGFIA

-384 LELEYALATKKEKY
+384 LELEYALAPKKEKY

-412 GILKKHEG
+412 AILKKHEG
-420 ESIIII
+420 ESILIIS
-426 GQYLEQL
+426 QYLEQL
-433 QVFKDHF
+433 QVFRDHF
-440 GYPMIT
+440 GYPIIT
-446 GSTSNKKRDE
+446 GTTSNKKRDE

-462 SGEERVMIVSKVA
+462 SGEEKVMIVSKVA

-514 SHFYTIITE
+514 SHFYTIVTE
-523 YSQEEDFA
+523 YSQEEEFA

-540 QGYSYSIVKE
+540 QGYSYSIIKE